1 MRPEISS
8 LPTRNG
14 RGIEPALNERGEASM
29 PIAPS
34 CILHAGVVASALLL
48 AACEQQNRYVP
59 PPPPR
64 VTVATPAQQKV
75 TRYLEATGYTAA
87 VNSANLV
94 ARVQGFL
101 QEVKYRDGDLV
112 KPGTV
117 LFVIEPEP
125 YRIKLEQAQA
135 AEAAAEATLKQAEA
149 DYKRQVDLVSR
160 QAASQATL
168 DTSTANRDSAQ
179 AKLKQAQG
187 DTRQAALNLDYT
199 EVKAPFDGRV
209 SARQVSIG
217 ELVGTGSPTQLATI
231 VQSNPIYVNFTV
243 SEQDVLRIREEIRRL
258 GLTPEDLKKVP
269 VDVGLQTDN
278 GYPHRGT
285 LDYAA
290 PTVSSSTGTLAVRA
304 ILQNPDNVLLPG
316 YFVRVR
322 LPEAQQQQDVLL
334 VPDAAVGTDLSGRY
348 VLAVNQ
354 DNVVEQRKVVPG
366 TTVGE
371 LRIIESGLKADDR
384 VIVAGLLRAVP
395 GQKVDPQLQAAAA
408 SGAASAK

>member
-348 VLAVNQ
+348 VLAVNE

>member
-1 MRPEISS
+1 
-8 LPTRNG
+8 
-14 RGIEPALNERGEASM
+14 
-29 PIAPS
+29 
-34 CILHAGVVASALLL
+34 
-48 AACEQQNRYVP
+48 
-59 PPPPR
+59 

-75 TRYLEATGYTAA
+75 TRYLDATGYTAA

-348 VLAVNQ
+348 VLAVNE

>member
-1 MRPEISS
+1 
-8 LPTRNG
+8 
-14 RGIEPALNERGEASM
+14 M
-29 PIAPS
+29 PSTPS
-34 CILHAGVVASALLL
+34 GCILHAGVIASALLL

-168 DTSTANRDSAQ
+168 DTSTANRDSA
-179 AKLKQAQG
+179 
-187 DTRQAALNLDYT
+187 R
-199 EVKAPFDGRV
+199 P
-209 SARQVSIG
+209 
-217 ELVGTGSPTQLATI
+217 
-231 VQSNPIYVNFTV
+231 
-243 SEQDVLRIREEIRRL
+243 
-258 GLTPEDLKKVP
+258 
-269 VDVGLQTDN
+269 
-278 GYPHRGT
+278 
-285 LDYAA
+285 
-290 PTVSSSTGTLAVRA
+290 SSSRPKGT
-304 ILQNPDNVLLPG
+304 
-316 YFVRVR
+316 RVR
-322 LPEAQQQQDVLL
+322 QP
-334 VPDAAVGTDLSGRY
+334 
-348 VLAVNQ
+348 
-354 DNVVEQRKVVPG
+354 
-366 TTVGE
+366 
-371 LRIIESGLKADDR
+371 
-384 VIVAGLLRAVP
+384 
-395 GQKVDPQLQAAAA
+395 
-408 SGAASAK
+408 